1 MWEKLKTLAKKL
13 IKEVLSKFIEQTE
26 VLSKLIKKF
35 IDNFMFIQSS

>member
-1 MWEKLKTLAKKL
+1 MWEKLKTLPKKL